1 MDIHKPYTEQLPQGP
16 SFEMMWIEEG
26 EFIMGGSDSEADWD
40 EKPVHQVS
48 LKSFYLG
55 KYPVTQALWEA
66 IMGGNPSSFK
76 GADRPV
82 EQVSWEDTQDFL
94 QKLNTLTSKTYRL
107 PSEAEW
113 EYAARGGNHSEGY
126 LYAGSDRLEQVG
138 WYSKNSDGWTQP
150 VGQKLGNE
158 LGIYDMCGNV
168 SEWVE
173 DQWHNRYEGAP
184 TDGTAWVDREEGAPR
199 VRRGGSWR
207 NRAQY
212 CRVSFRHH
220 DSPGDRYGTLGFRLA
235 LALQSG
241 G

>member
-1 MDIHKPYTEQLPQGP
+1 
-16 SFEMMWIEEG
+16 
-26 EFIMGGSDSEADWD
+26 MGGDDDQAFSY
-40 EKPVHQVS
+40 EKPLHEVIMEKFHI
-48 LKSFYLG
+48 G

-66 IMGGNPSSFK
+66 IMGGNPSRYK

-94 QKLNTLTSKTYRL
+94 QKLNTLTGKSYRL

-113 EYAARGGNHSEGY
+113 EYAARGGNRSEGY

-138 WYSKNSDGWTQP
+138 WYNKNSDGGTQP

-168 SEWVE
+168 REWVE
-173 DQWHNRYEGAP
+173 DQWHDRYEGAP
-184 TDGTAWVDREEGAPR
+184 TDGTAWVDQEERAPR
-199 VRRGGSWR
+199 VRRGGSWYD
-207 NRAQY
+207 NAQY
-212 CRVSFRHH
+212 CRVSYRYPGTPENRHH
-220 DSPGDRYGTLGFRLA
+220 SLGFRLA